1 MEKFDLYFFEE
12 HYDNGAAVLRRED
25 GETVKMVEF
34 DDEYVTYNIPVSPD
48 MVCQVRL
55 YYPSTLTLKE
65 EGHFLKKGGTRI
77 GVWKKY
83 DEFGGIV
90 AEHDTDADFPVS
102 WDQMAQRL
110 REEKIS
116 LQEVTSIGR
125 GKTREGVA
133 EWRFTLCPAPKVLE
147 TVHFDA
153 VTGILL
159 KREKE
164 IIKIRK

>member
-1 MEKFDLYFFEE
+1 MEKFNLYFFEE
-12 HYDNGAAVLRRED
+12 HYDNGAAVLRKED
-25 GETVKMVEF
+25 GETVKMLEY
-34 DDEYVTYNIPVSPD
+34 DEEYVTYNIPAFPD
-48 MVCQVRL
+48 MVCRVRL
-55 YYPSTLTLKE
+55 YYHDTLTLKE
-65 EGHFLKKGGTRI
+65 EGWLLKKGGTRI
-77 GVWKKY
+77 GVWKEY

-102 WDQMAQRL
+102 WEQMAQRL

-125 GKTREGVA
+125 GKTREGIA

-153 VTGILL
+153 VTGALL
-159 KREKE
+159 QREKQIFE
-164 IIKIRK
+164 LDR